1 MHYSRKCYIYLRG
14 GSLSNIYTHV
24 LYVRIL
30 CCNLQKY
37 PDVAT
42 VFNNRRTT
50 SLCKRTKAILAFVPP
65 VYWSMVVLA
74 SLGLSYPC
82 TLCIGSS
89 LMSTLY
95 GRYYSGQWSLYG
107 FLKSFFAVFP
117 AGALLWYFSTYTQI
131 YAYNAIHKKILLN
144 LKRQNNSILARLFRD
159 HDDLVR
165 ISGIFN
171 HTFSPI
177 IFLVYYVATVPSEVA
192 FT

>member
-1 MHYSRKCYIYLRG
+1 MHYSRKCYIYLRVVHYQ
-14 GSLSNIYTHV
+14 IFTRTFYM
-24 LYVRIL
+24 YEFL

-95 GRYYSGQWSLYG
+95 GPVLFWTVVTIW
-107 FLKSFFAVFP
+107 FFKEFFAVFP
-117 AGALLWYFSTYTQI
+117 AGALLWYSARTLKYTPI
-131 YAYNAIHKKILLN
+131 TPYT
-144 LKRQNNSILARLFRD
+144 KR
-159 HDDLVR
+159 
-165 ISGIFN
+165 
-171 HTFSPI
+171 
-177 IFLVYYVATVPSEVA
+177 YC
-192 FT
+192 